1 MLRKKA
7 KKTTKKAGDA
17 TRASVKKEMAQPR
30 MAKSARK
37 MLSNLAVRVPGESPL
52 AQTTQ
57 CERPAAEHS
66 LTRNK
71 SSI

>member
-1 MLRKKA
+1 MLHKKA

-37 MLSNLAVRVPGESPL
+37 MLSNLAVQEPGESPL
-52 AQTTQ
+52 AHTAQ
-57 CERPAAEHS
+57 CERPAAKYS
-66 LTRNK
+66 FTRSK

>member
-1 MLRKKA
+1 MLGKKA
-7 KKTTKKAGDA
+7 KKSSKKAGDA

-37 MLSNLAVRVPGESPL
+37 MLSNLAVQAPGESPL
-52 AQTTQ
+52 AHTAQ
-57 CERPAAEHS
+57 CESPAAEYS